1 MRAEQIKPNLTRHEL
16 VEAISKKMKE
26 GYVLDENRYA
36 DDMIIYENLD
46 YDSVCT
52 ENIPCLV
59 RRESDNEP
67 CIDYLTD
74 YEPLP
79 SLKERVGMTAINPYP
94 LNGITIRCLE
104 NILGAMVKA

>member
-1 MRAEQIKPNLTRHEL
+1 MTTEQINPNSARHEL
-16 VEAISKKMKE
+16 VETISKKMEE
-26 GYVLDENRYA
+26 GYVLDENLYV

-46 YDSVCT
+46 YDSVST

-74 YEPLP
+74 DEPVP
-79 SLKERVGMTAINPYP
+79 SLKERIGMTAIHPYP

-104 NILGAMVKA
+104 NILEAMVKA

>member
-1 MRAEQIKPNLTRHEL
+1 MRAEHIKPNLTRHEL
-16 VEAISKKMKE
+16 VEAISKKMEE

-74 YEPLP
+74 DEPVP
-79 SLKERVGMTAINPYP
+79 SLKERVGMTAIHPYP

-104 NILGAMVKA
+104 NILEAMVKV

>member
-1 MRAEQIKPNLTRHEL
+1 MITEQINPNSAIHEL
-16 VEAISKKMKE
+16 VETISKKMEE
-26 GYVLDENRYA
+26 GYILDENRYV

-46 YDSVCT
+46 YDSVST

-74 YEPLP
+74 DEPVP
-79 SLKERVGMTAINPYP
+79 SLKERVGMTAIHPYP

-104 NILGAMVKA
+104 NILEAMVKA

>member
-1 MRAEQIKPNLTRHEL
+1 MTTEQINPNSARHEL
-16 VEAISKKMKE
+16 VETISKKMEE
-26 GYVLDENRYA
+26 GYVLDENLYV

-46 YDSVCT
+46 YDSVST

-74 YEPLP
+74 DERVP
-79 SLKERVGMTAINPYP
+79 SLKERIGMTAIHPYP

-104 NILGAMVKA
+104 NILEAMVKA